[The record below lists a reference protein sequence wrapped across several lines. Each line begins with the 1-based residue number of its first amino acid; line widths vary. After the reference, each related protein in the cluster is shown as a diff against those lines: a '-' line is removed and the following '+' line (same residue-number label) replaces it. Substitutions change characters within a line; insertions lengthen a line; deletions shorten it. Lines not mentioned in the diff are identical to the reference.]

1 MNNNAN
7 AVTEIPAHSLIKSV
21 RLLSKEECGM
31 DAAARRSSPDLAPQ
45 MAVASPVSSESIF
58 ISAESANQG
67 RRYSMFDGKYLRL
80 TGITPRYKE
89 TLVVEYLGWVDLG
102 SSLGWWAPIIATY

>member
-31 DAAARRSSPDLAPQ
+31 EAATRRSSPDLAPQ

-67 RRYSMFDGKYLRL
+67 RRYSMFDRKYC
-80 TGITPRYKE
+80 
-89 TLVVEYLGWVDLG
+89 TLG
-102 SSLGWWAPIIATY
+102 